1 MFQVFGN
8 EKFENVVSQLDKDVI
23 SKTAP
28 QIKAIIEDARRI
40 IEERTGMK
48 TNDKIIPL
56 GHSKSAT
63 FANNF
68 SAYYPEICE
77 ANILGGGTFGTLP
90 IDEIALQITP
100 DDEIND
106 SEKFVFANG
115 KVTKKVKQ
123 SDLDKIIQEYDNTK
137 RYYQKE
143 ITINEDGT
151 YNLPINFPIGIAD
164 IEHYRDFSNFPEGK
178 EGYRKALSDMPKMI
192 FIGEQEDT
200 IPGHYAYKDGTTVE
214 GIEVKAGDDISLLEE
229 KLGRSIT
236 EIETASMH
244 NRVLEYIAATNTL
257 FGKSS
262 NERLRNYMQL
272 YNLLDM
278 PVQSKIYKG
287 VGHANYEYSTN
298 IEGLDGI
305 SSKGIY
311 DSQTLTDDIKLY
323 YNGVMQAN
331 IPVLDNTDRAI
342 QISPIPQIIRRYIA
356 SGQDVKFL
364 AGVSEA
370 QMINALKKY
379 IDSKTDIRE
388 ENIDRLYDKISVDE
402 IQTILHTLGKNKII
416 QDGKNGLDDIMQ
428 DRTVRTS
435 IVQKATK
442 MVKEN
447 ILNKGKILDTSEQQ
461 K

>member
-1 MFQVFGN
+1 
-8 EKFENVVSQLDKDVI
+8 
-23 SKTAP
+23 
-28 QIKAIIEDARRI
+28 
-40 IEERTGMK
+40 MK
-48 TNDKIIPL
+48 YDFK
-56 GHSKSAT
+56 
-63 FANNF
+63 
-68 SAYYPEICE
+68 
-77 ANILGGGTFGTLP
+77 
-90 IDEIALQITP
+90 
-100 DDEIND
+100 
-106 SEKFVFANG
+106 
-115 KVTKKVKQ
+115 
-123 SDLDKIIQEYDNTK
+123 EY
-137 RYYQKE
+137 
-143 ITINEDGT
+143 
-151 YNLPINFPIGIAD
+151 
-164 IEHYRDFSNFPEGK
+164 
-178 EGYRKALSDMPKMI
+178 
-192 FIGEQEDT
+192 
-200 IPGHYAYKDGTTVE
+200 
-214 GIEVKAGDDISLLEE
+214 
-229 KLGRSIT
+229 
-236 EIETASMH
+236 MH

-311 DSQTLTDDIKLY
+311 DSQTLRDDIKLY

-364 AGVSEA
+364 AGVSET

-388 ENIDRLYDKISVDE
+388 ENIDKLYDKISVDE